1 MPPVLVPS
9 SAKRIA
15 LQILVISKLNGN
27 SKQTIT
33 CSKLA
38 NDKEKC
44 ENCLNLRMKALEQRR
59 SDAFIINCEHIS
71 FFALIA
77 DFERAN
83 VY

>member
-1 MPPVLVPS
+1 MPLVLLPS
-9 SAKRIA
+9 SAKSIA
-15 LQILVISKLNGN
+15 LQILVAAKLNEN

-33 CSKLA
+33 CSKLT

-44 ENCLNLRMKALEQRR
+44 ENCLNLRMKTLEQRR
-59 SDAFIINCEHIS
+59 SGAFIITCEHIS

-77 DFERAN
+77 DFEWAN